1 MKKNLPLIVLVVLC
15 LSLVLVACQKP
26 APSENTLS
34 VPLVGNNTASSD
46 GKDTY
51 PAGGETENTSAQ
63 SPDVNQTYPI
73 KENNPNFDAEM
84 EAWVKQLFGDKHTLE
99 FVLSQKKSAEEW
111 RTLLE
116 GPAHEH
122 LMLSETQLTL
132 LIDWLLEKT
141 K

>member
-1 MKKNLPLIVLVVLC
+1 
-15 LSLVLVACQKP
+15 
-26 APSENTLS
+26 
-34 VPLVGNNTASSD
+34 
-46 GKDTY
+46 
-51 PAGGETENTSAQ
+51 
-63 SPDVNQTYPI
+63 
-73 KENNPNFDAEM
+73 M